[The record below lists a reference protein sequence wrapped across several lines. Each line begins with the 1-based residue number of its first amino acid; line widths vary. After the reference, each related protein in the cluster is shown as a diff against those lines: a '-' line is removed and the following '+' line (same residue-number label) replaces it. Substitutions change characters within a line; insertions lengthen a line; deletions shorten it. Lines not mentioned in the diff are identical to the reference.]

1 MIQVTK
7 PFFPPEE
14 EYQSLL
20 HKIWESGWITNNGP
34 FVKKLEDELKNY
46 LNVKNLLYV
55 GNGTIALQIAIKA
68 LKLEGEIIT
77 TPFSYVATSSS
88 IVWENCTPVFAD
100 IDPDT
105 FNIDPREIEGKITSK
120 TTAILATHVFGN
132 PCDVEQIRNIAN
144 DYNLKVIYDAAHCFG
159 TSYKGSSI
167 FNWGDISTTS
177 FHATKIFHSV
187 EGGAVF
193 SNNDELIE
201 RMSYM
206 RNFGHD
212 GPGKFNG
219 VGINGKN
226 SELHAAMGI
235 LNLKYISEILER
247 RKSQVLLYK
256 KKLKDTGV
264 QFQLIENQ
272 SSINYSYFPVVF
284 KNEETLLRIADS
296 LEKKSIYS
304 RRYFFPSLNKLNY
317 LKGTAPISEDISTR
331 ILCLPLY
338 HDLKESEINTII
350 SIVRNVLRKS

>member
-14 EYQSLL
+14 EYQNLL
-20 HKIWESGWITNNGP
+20 HKIWENGWITNNGP

-68 LKLEGEIIT
+68 LKLDGEIIT

-100 IDPDT
+100 IVPDT
-105 FNIDPREIEGKITSK
+105 FNIDPYEIERKITSK

-144 DYNLKVIYDAAHCFG
+144 NYNLKVIYDAAHCFG
-159 TSYKGSSI
+159 TSYKGSSV

-193 SNNDELIE
+193 SKNDELIE

-247 RKSQVLLYK
+247 RKSQFLLYK
-256 KKLKDTGV
+256 EKLKETEV
-264 QFQLIENQ
+264 QFQSIENQ

-284 KNEETLLRIADS
+284 KNEETLLRITDR

-317 LKGTAPISEDISTR
+317 LKGTVPISEDISSR

-350 SIVRNVLRKS
+350 SIVRSVLRKS

>member
-14 EYQSLL
+14 EYKELL
-20 HKIWESGWITNNGP
+20 HEIWNNGWITNNGP
-34 FVKKLEDELKNY
+34 FVQALEEKLKNY
-46 LNVKNLLYV
+46 LKVRNILFV

-105 FNIDPREIEGKITSK
+105 FNINPGEIERKITSR

-132 PCDVEQIRNIAN
+132 PCDVEQIRSIAN
-144 DYNLKVIYDAAHCFG
+144 NYNLKVIYDAAHCFG
-159 TSYKGSSI
+159 ASYKGSSI

-177 FHATKIFHSV
+177 FHATKVFHSV

-235 LNLKYISEILER
+235 LNLKYISEILDK
-247 RKSQVLLYK
+247 RKTQFLLYK
-256 KKLKDTGV
+256 QKLKGTGV
-264 QFQLIENQ
+264 RFQLIENQ

-284 KNEETLLRIADS
+284 KNEKILLRIVDS